1 MIEPIIFLVIASYF
15 IVFSLGYILAKMNS
29 PKASANT
36 QPIYISSPNQTTETR
51 TTSEVLSKPSPR
63 KIERIEID
71 DSKFITEMTT
81 DNLEKKYDDL
91 GKTTVAKD
99 EGLSA
104 NVSKLASLKKS
115 G

>member
-1 MIEPIIFLVIASYF
+1 MIEPIIFLIVASYF

-51 TTSEVLSKPSPR
+51 TTSEVLSKPPPR

-71 DSKFITEMTT
+71 DRKFITEMTT

>member
-1 MIEPIIFLVIASYF
+1 MIEPIIFLVVASYF

-71 DSKFITEMTT
+71 DRKFITEMTT